1 MSAGLPGFGLS
12 GVFFVVSA
20 LLMVPIELVATLRGR
35 SSLER
40 WGRVLRSAG
49 IALAILAGTE
59 LTYAAVHL
67 AVTQLSGPASSAHS
81 SSAQPGG
88 RATDVVR
95 AIPVLP
101 IVGTVGLVV
110 IVIAG
115 AKAAEMLSDLR
126 RRPAHPVANRSRPPL
141 ELHPVGEGRST
152 ARPDT
157 GLADLHS
164 RPAHAHPQRAG
175 HGGASRSAG
184 AHQGPPAVSV
194 AD

>member
-12 GVFFVVSA
+12 GVFFVFSA

-49 IALAILAGTE
+49 IALAILGGTE

-67 AVTQLSGPASSAHS
+67 ALTQLSGPATSARS
-81 SSAQPGG
+81 GSAQPGA
-88 RATDVVR
+88 RTTDVVR

-110 IVIAG
+110 IVIVA
-115 AKAAEMLSDLR
+115 AKAAELLTDLR
-126 RRPAHPVANRSRPPL
+126 RRPDPAANSSRSPRTDPPDPRSRPR
-141 ELHPVGEGRST
+141 HPHPHRARDEG
-152 ARPDT
+152 AP
-157 GLADLHS
+157 
-164 RPAHAHPQRAG
+164 
-175 HGGASRSAG
+175 RSART
-184 AHQGPPAVSV
+184 HQGSPAVRI